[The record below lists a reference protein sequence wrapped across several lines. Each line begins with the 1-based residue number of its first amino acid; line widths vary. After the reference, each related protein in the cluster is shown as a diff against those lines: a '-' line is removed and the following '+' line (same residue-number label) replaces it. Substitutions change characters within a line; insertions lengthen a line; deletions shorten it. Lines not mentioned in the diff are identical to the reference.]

1 MAAQETQGFP
11 KADTMEGIVNG
22 WEKLM
27 QDMPMILSRMLLAGI
42 LVAIGIALLK
52 LGRFLIK
59 RAQKRSQRAND
70 DSSAS
75 RQTAQSLF
83 LSLFNYLM
91 YFAISM
97 AALSALGVDVSAI
110 LAMAGIGGVA
120 IGFGCQ
126 TLVKDFVSGLF
137 LWMDGRINVGDTV
150 TVGNQTGTVENMAL
164 RTTTLRGKNGYLYTV
179 PNGDIRTVINMTRDY
194 RCAMVDIT
202 VAHGQDYRR
211 VAALLQ
217 AAMDELQGRLDI
229 DLETPRVLGT
239 VASDARAAT
248 LRIECHCLAEN
259 AMELEREIRLAALE
273 CYQKEGIKP

>member
-11 KADTMEGIVNG
+11 RADTMEGIVSG

-27 QDMPMILSRMLLAGI
+27 QDLPMILSRMLLAGI
-42 LVAIGIALLK
+42 LVVIGVALLK
-52 LGRFLIK
+52 FGRFLIK
-59 RAQKRSQRAND
+59 RAQKRSVRAHD
-70 DSSAS
+70 DASAS

-110 LAMAGIGGVA
+110 LAMAGVGGVA

-179 PNGDIRTVINMTRDY
+179 PNGDIRTVINLTREY
-194 RCAMVDIT
+194 RCAMVDIMA
-202 VAHGQDYRR
+202 AHGQDFRQI
-211 VAALLQ
+211 AALLQ
-217 AAMDELQGRLDI
+217 ERMNTLPKELEI
-229 DLETPRVLGT
+229 CLEVPRVLGT
-239 VASDARAAT
+239 VASDARGAT
-248 LRIECHCLAEN
+248 FRIECHCLAEN